1 MNDFIGMIKKTSV
14 FFIFFGM
21 IGVFLCSLLGVSF
34 LAHTLNTEPK
44 PKSVFGVQ
52 QIPLEVRVEAQ
63 KDLQKNLL
71 GAKLNKANR
80 DAINYQIF
88 EAGLYLDEDSVVQLY
103 TDEEYARL
111 KEARHLASLRSAKI
125 MLHNAALEYKRG
137 SESDGYGLLPLL
149 ALNQS
154 VKDNNCTS
162 EIKCSVNASSMNL
175 NKASSEVIEEEEEEE
190 FTRSTDIQFHIQA
203 RQNLL
208 MRYILTQLDEGLRT
222 APRYKG
228 KRVAGSE
235 YLQEQLKKYNNK

>member
-1 MNDFIGMIKKTSV
+1 MNDFIGMIKKTSI

-34 LAHTLNTEPK
+34 IIHTLNAEPK
-44 PKSVFGVQ
+44 PKSVFGSQ

-88 EAGLYLDEDSVVQLY
+88 EAGLYLDEDSNVQLY
-103 TDEEYARL
+103 SDEEYARL
-111 KEARHLASLRSAKI
+111 KEARHLANLRSAKI

-137 SESDGYGLLPLL
+137 SESDGYGLLPVL
-149 ALNQS
+149 AVNQGLKS
-154 VKDNNCTS
+154 MNCS
-162 EIKCSVNASSMNL
+162 DEVKCSVNVSSMNL
-175 NKASSEVIEEEEEEE
+175 AKSSSEVIEEEEEEE
-190 FTRSTDIQFHIQA
+190 ITRSTDIQFHIEA
-203 RQNLL
+203 RHNLL

-222 APRYKG
+222 DPRYKG